1 MLVASGKNMGKTL
14 EVIVLKDPCYIQDLF
29 SAKAENKKQ
38 VLLKDEA
45 KRLVD
50 VFDRKAFDAR
60 CNGRVCRRQ
69 STRCTVYKSDIFNPM
84 WWCDACDPCQYGAG
98 EGRIQIV
105 RTYRDALDFA
115 VSFGDP
121 EVSADLIRVLAEAKG
136 LSWPPGKIRADIFF
150 HG

>member
-60 CNGRVCRRQ
+60 CNGRGCRRQ
-69 STRCTVYKSDIFNPM
+69 STRFRVWYNWLIYCCIGLTGYFLV
-84 WWCDACDPCQYGAG
+84 
-98 EGRIQIV
+98 
-105 RTYRDALDFA
+105 
-115 VSFGDP
+115 
-121 EVSADLIRVLAEAKG
+121 DL
-136 LSWPPGKIRADIFF
+136 
-150 HG
+150 